1 MVVNAALYPPACPTR
16 IRKSRLVIPIEKH
29 LALEGF
35 CIQPLLSSEKVERIL
50 TGKERMPRLEMA
62 SWPIAK
68 DYKDSGICN
77 FNVP

>member
-35 CIQPLLSSEKVERIL
+35 CIQPLLSPEKVERSDL
-50 TGKERMPRLEMA
+50 EREKA
-62 SWPIAK
+62 SPQ
-68 DYKDSGICN
+68 SGIVAN
-77 FNVP
+77 REGLQRFGYL